1 MEQQTNE
8 PTFWFTGYLP
18 NGFKCSF
25 TMPVNMDTA
34 FEQAMAFTNMLMAK
48 GFSQHEPGL
57 VAGEQREAVGWVT
70 RRSKLNDDG
79 TKTPL
84 VDVYIDNDKLTYKFI
99 SVYLNTP
106 DEIAA
111 FENASGL
118 KIDAMPVWVSAHLE
132 RGNPET
138 DSYIVRVS
146 RPFSVITEA
155 NQHYN
160 PEEPD
165 IKKRKPKRLF
175 VRWEAANILPL
186 DNSVKNGTQSSQDAL
201 FSDLPSINGSVPQT
215 TAEAAKTKLGTPP
228 KQTIAPR
235 DGFTYDRIKM
245 FMEVGK
251 VALDVVT
258 QERNN
263 TIIKMEGEGAFKDI
277 TSYQEGV
284 DLVQARLA
292 THREKATG

>member
-48 GFSQHEPGL
+48 GFSQQEPGL
-57 VAGEQREAVGWVT
+57 VDGEQRETVGWVT
-70 RRSKLNDDG
+70 RRSKVNDDG
-79 TKTPL
+79 SETPL
-84 VDVYIDNDKLTYKFI
+84 IDVYIDKEKLTYKFL

-106 DEIAA
+106 EEVNA

-118 KIDAMPVWVSAHLE
+118 KVDALPLWESAHLE
-132 RGNPET
+132 RGNSKT
-138 DSYIVRVS
+138 DKYIIRVA
-146 RPFSVITEA
+146 RPFTVISEA
-155 NQHYN
+155 NQYYN
-160 PEEPD
+160 PDEPD

-175 VRWEAANILPL
+175 VRWEAANILAL
-186 DNSVKNGTQSSQDAL
+186 DTSNSNGIRNDEKGSNSSAAQESV
-201 FSDLPSINGSVPQT
+201 SDVPT
-215 TAEAAKTKLGTPP
+215 TENAAEAAKSKLGTPAG
-228 KQTIAPR
+228 QRIG
-235 DGFTYDRIKM
+235 GFVYDRIKM

-263 TIIKMEGEGAFKDI
+263 TIIKMESEGAFKDI
-277 TSYQEGV
+277 TSYQQGV